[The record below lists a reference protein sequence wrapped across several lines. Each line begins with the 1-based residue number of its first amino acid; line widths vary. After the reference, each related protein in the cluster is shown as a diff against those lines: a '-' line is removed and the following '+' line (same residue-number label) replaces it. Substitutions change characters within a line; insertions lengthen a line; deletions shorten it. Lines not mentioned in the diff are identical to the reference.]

1 MKRFS
6 RRSLLLIILSLVVA
20 GVFTLGL
27 SGYLRPILSSLSNPF
42 ISLQRWVS
50 TRYLAISNFFTMP
63 RDVSQL
69 MSENAQLQ
77 SQVSQLESQIIEL
90 QQQLSEAQI
99 VYALL
104 DFARTAPQNQYVG
117 AAIIG
122 RDPSPFLQYVII
134 DHGSDDGIRYGMP
147 VVTNQGLVGIVDAVT
162 ATAARVKLI
171 TDSTSVV
178 NVNLENTG
186 VSAQL
191 LGSVTGE
198 MTLDMIPQDA
208 DVQAGDIILTSG
220 LGGTYP
226 ADIVVG
232 QVVSV
237 HKQQTGLFQTANIQ
251 PSVDFSKLNAVLII
265 TNFHPVDIEPLV
277 PTQAP

>member
-6 RRSLLLIILSLVVA
+6 RRSILIITVTVIVV
-20 GVFTLGL
+20 GIFILGL
-27 SGYLRPILSSLSNPF
+27 AGYLRPILSSFSNPF

-50 TRYLAISNFFTMP
+50 SRYFAISNFFTMP
-63 RDVSQL
+63 RDVNQL

-77 SQVSQLESQIIEL
+77 AKVSQLESQIIEL

-99 VYALL
+99 LYALL
-104 DFARTAPQNQYVG
+104 DFARSAPQNQYVG
-117 AAIIG
+117 ASVIG

-134 DHGSDDGIRYGMP
+134 DHGSDDGIKHGMP

-171 TDSTSVV
+171 TDSTSIV
-178 NVNLENTG
+178 NVKLENAE
-186 VSAQL
+186 VEAQL
-191 LGSVTGE
+191 NGSVTGE
-198 MTLDMIPQDA
+198 MSLDMIPQDA
-208 DVQAGDIILTSG
+208 EVFTGDIILTSG

-226 ADIVVG
+226 TDVVIG
-232 QVVSV
+232 QVISV

-251 PSVDFSKLNAVLII
+251 PSVDFANLSAVLII
-265 TNFHPVDIEPLV
+265 TNFHPVDIEPLI
-277 PTQAP
+277 PTQVP